1 MSRVTGIFV
10 NGPLWLTAACTAV
23 LLACGS
29 REVSRAPSAA
39 DSASSAG
46 DSVPTASP
54 TKPPDSLVA
63 TAPGGV
69 QIWFTLAREAQGD
82 DGSHCIDRT
91 LEIRRNGKRVPVPL
105 LYTATAPEVVND
117 STIRARLSFRCKPGD
132 AYLVDLRSGHPSRE
146 R

>member
-1 MSRVTGIFV
+1 MTRAAGVLLRNLLRVAPV
-10 NGPLWLTAACTAV
+10 YPAV
-23 LLACGS
+23 LLACVG
-29 REVSRAPSAA
+29 REVSRAPSA
-39 DSASSAG
+39 G
-46 DSVPTASP
+46 DSVPSASP

-69 QIWFTLAREAQGD
+69 QIWFTLAREGQGQ

-91 LEIRRNGKRVPVPL
+91 LEIRRDGKRVPVPL

-132 AYLVDLRSGHPSRE
+132 AYLVDLRNGRPTRE